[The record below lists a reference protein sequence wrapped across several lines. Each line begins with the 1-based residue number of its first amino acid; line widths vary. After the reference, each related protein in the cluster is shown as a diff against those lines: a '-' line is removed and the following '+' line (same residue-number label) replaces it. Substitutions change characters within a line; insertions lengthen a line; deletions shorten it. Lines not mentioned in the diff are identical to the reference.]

1 MQMLITCNKSTIMG
15 SSRNR
20 IWPSDEKRQDLKVNN
35 YNTHD
40 ERLLIF
46 CLLSEF
52 VFVCCC
58 KFPTF
63 RSHSPKCPVDRQP
76 LSRDK
81 VMTTY
86 NFLLVG
92 HAN

>member
-1 MQMLITCNKSTIMG
+1 MQQVHHYG

-46 CLLSEF
+46 CLF
-52 VFVCCC
+52 FDFFVC
-58 KFPTF
+58 
-63 RSHSPKCPVDRQP
+63 
-76 LSRDK
+76 
-81 VMTTY
+81 
-86 NFLLVG
+86 LLLQISV
-92 HAN
+92 AN

>member
-1 MQMLITCNKSTIMG
+1 MNRLKLIRICLLNANVNYMQQVHHYG

-40 ERLLIF
+40 ERLLTF

-52 VFVCCC
+52 VA
-58 KFPTF
+58 
-63 RSHSPKCPVDRQP
+63 H
-76 LSRDK
+76 
-81 VMTTY
+81 
-86 NFLLVG
+86 FLLSGAILQNVQLTDSLF
-92 HAN
+92 HVTR